1 MINNNENKI
10 ETSVV
15 EAIKA
20 GKVAMKPKW
29 HFMLKTAFTVLVSLI
44 LFLVLIYLI
53 SFIGLIIH
61 EKHLFDIFNLGPRGL
76 YDFMFSLPWIVVFL
90 SIIFVIVFYIL
101 IKKYAFVYEKP
112 FIYSFFG
119 LIFLTIF
126 IGCIIHIF
134 DDNFRFARFGE
145 NTHVIILG
153 PMHRYYRGN
162 LEDRI
167 EFRVKMIPQK
177 MMNDPF

>member
-1 MINNNENKI
+1 MY
-10 ETSVV
+10 
-15 EAIKA
+15 
-20 GKVAMKPKW
+20 PKW
-29 HFMLKTAFTVLVSLI
+29 HFMLKTAFTVLLSLI
-44 LFLVLIYLI
+44 LFLILIYLI

-76 YDFMFSLPWIVVFL
+76 YDFMFSLPWIIVFL
-90 SIIFVIVFYIL
+90 SIIFLIVFYVL

-112 FIYSFFG
+112 FIYSFFL
-119 LIFLTIF
+119 LILLTIF
-126 IGCIIHIF
+126 IGRLIYIF
-134 DDNFRFARFGE
+134 DHNFRFARFGE
-145 NTHVIILG
+145 NPRVLILG

-177 MMNDPF
+177 IINNPF